1 MANWI
6 KIMTGLPRSAKI
18 MRLAAVL
25 KCDRLKALGAAVD
38 WFCWLDEQCTDGCT
52 GLTPRQVD
60 EMLGVRKLCDALVT
74 VGWAEVH
81 EDCIVHAVDFEQHNG
96 EGAKGRAVTAERV
109 AKYRNSNAKCNAG
122 GVTDSLQA
130 ALPRKRDVYNNKGD
144 DKATLH
150 RERGERYRAT
160 GEQPSLMEVD
170 EGYGAWLCR
179 VCSALSQLARM
190 RTVPRD
196 VDAAGRVMYL
206 TGYTPT
212 DAELEALRR
221 FWEAPADKLHGV
233 HRPPAFRWVFESLPD
248 VCRNA
253 LEWCKVDDRE
263 QRKAAATARRKA
275 KEREQEAPRTPMTEE
290 ARKEFFEGLR
300 GFSGREGGEA

>member
-6 KIMTGLPRSAKI
+6 KIMTNLPRSAKV

-38 WFCWLDEQCTDGCT
+38 WFCWLDEQCADGCT
-52 GLTPRQVD
+52 GLTPRQMD
-60 EMLGVRKLCDALVT
+60 EVLGVKKLCDALVS

-96 EGAKGRAVTAERV
+96 ETAKSRAQAAKRQERFKGNARSVTE
-109 AKYRNSNAKCNAG
+109 SNAD
-122 GVTDSLQA
+122 GVTEALA
-130 ALPRKRDVYNNKGD
+130 NALPRKRDVYNKKGD
-144 DKATLH
+144 DKATHH
-150 RERGERYRAT
+150 REHGERYRAT
-160 GEQPSLMEVD
+160 GEQPSLPEVD

-179 VCSALSQLARM
+179 VCTALPTLARM
-190 RTVPRD
+190 RTLPPD
-196 VDAAGRVMYL
+196 VNQAARVMYL

-212 DAELEALRR
+212 DAECDALRR

-233 HRPPAFRWVFESLPD
+233 HRPTAFRWVFESLPD

-253 LEWCKVDDRE
+253 QEWCKMDDRE
-263 QRKAAATARRKA
+263 RRKAAATARRKA
-275 KEREQEAPRTPMTEE
+275 KEREQVTTRPAMTDEQREAFF
-290 ARKEFFEGLR
+290 KEVR
-300 GFSGREGGEA
+300 GERGGAQ